1 MFSKKNL
8 SLIIGLVL
16 IVCVAVYINWRYSGT
31 LDGGTDTVNNEELD
45 DYGEAKFVNSSKGSY
60 FQQARLTRQTTRD
73 DAVEQLESIVDNP
86 NAAQEAKD
94 QALSTIASYAR
105 YTETEGRIE
114 NLIKAKGF
122 DECVV
127 FMGADWVSVVVKSKD
142 LTEDGA
148 AKITDIVVQEAGVRA
163 SKLRIIEVG

>member
-16 IVCVAVYINWRYSGT
+16 IVCVAVYINWRYADIGT
-31 LDGGTDTVNNEELD
+31 AANAESERES
-45 DYGEAKFVNSSKGSY
+45 YGEAEFVNSSGGTY
-60 FQQARLTRQTTRD
+60 FEQARLTRKTTRD
-73 DAVEQLESIVDNP
+73 DAVEQLQEIADNP
-86 NAAQEAKD
+86 NAAQEAKE
-94 QALSTIASYAR
+94 QAVATMADYAR

-127 FMGADWVSVVVKSKD
+127 FIASDSVSVVVR
-142 LTEDGA
+142 TEG
-148 AKITDIVVQEAGVRA
+148 
-163 SKLRIIEVG
+163 L